1 MQNLT
6 FRVTYFRHLHTA
18 WVQFKSFNKSEKEL
32 LVTSM
37 SLHPSMP
44 KRLNSTSSFDVEMK
58 LLRL

>member
-18 WVQFKSFNKSEKEL
+18 PAQFKSFNKSEKEL
-32 LVTSM
+32 FVTNM

-44 KRLNSTSSFDVEMK
+44 KRLNI
-58 LLRL
+58 